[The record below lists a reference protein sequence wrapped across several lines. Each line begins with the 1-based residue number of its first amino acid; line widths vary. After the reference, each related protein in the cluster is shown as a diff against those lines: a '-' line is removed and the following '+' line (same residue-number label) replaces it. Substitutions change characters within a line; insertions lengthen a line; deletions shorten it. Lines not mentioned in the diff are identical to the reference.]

1 MPFAPEVHGLRR
13 PKAAGFSVFL
23 PPFCLV
29 EKGRIFLEATTV
41 SGSGKAWAVVKK
53 YAKLYFVDAMS
64 AMALG
69 LFSSLIIGL
78 ILSQIS
84 QIPYLDFLAPFSE
97 IVSAKSPVVG
107 GAIGAA
113 IAWGMKAKPL
123 VIFSSVVTGAFGY
136 SVGGPVGAYVAALFG
151 EEIGKLVSGKTKV
164 DIVVSPIVTIVS
176 GCLAG
181 QFVGPGVQ
189 LLMSGL
195 GGIINSATT
204 MAPLPMGIL
213 IAVIVGLALTAPI
226 SSAALCIMLELSGL
240 AAGAAVVGCSAQM
253 IGFAVASF
261 RDNGWG
267 GLLSQGLGTSM
278 LQFGNIMKKPAIWL
292 APTLA
297 GAVLGPI
304 STCVFQL
311 ENTATGAGMGTS
323 GLVGQ
328 FGAFAAMPVWNP
340 MMLLAVIALMHFL
353 LPAILTLLFD
363 FLFRKLGWVKAG
375 DMKLTI

>member
-1 MPFAPEVHGLRR
+1 MSGN
-13 PKAAGFSVFL
+13 KVF
-23 PPFCLV
+23 
-29 EKGRIFLEATTV
+29 TV
-41 SGSGKAWAVVKK
+41 IKK
-53 YAKLYFVDAMS
+53 YAKRYFVDGMS

-84 QIPYLDFLAPFSE
+84 KIPYMGFLAPFSE
-97 IVSAKSPVVG
+97 IVSASSPVVG

-113 IAWGMKAKPL
+113 IAWGLKAKPL

-136 SVGGPVGAYVAALFG
+136 SLGGPVGAFVAATFG
-151 EEIGKLVSGKTKV
+151 AEIGGLVSGKTKV

-176 GCLAG
+176 GSLAG
-181 QFVGPGVQ
+181 SLVGPTIQ
-189 LLMSGL
+189 SLMSGL
-195 GGIINSATT
+195 GSVINSATT
-204 MAPLPMGIL
+204 LSPIPMGIL
-213 IAVIVGLALTAPI
+213 LAVIVGMALTAPI
-226 SSAALCIMLELSGL
+226 SSAALCIMLDLSGL
-240 AAGAAVVGCSAQM
+240 AAGAATVGCCAQM

-267 GLLSQGLGTSM
+267 GLISQGVGTSM

-304 STCVFQL
+304 STAVFAL
-311 ENTATGAGMGTS
+311 SNTAAGAGMGTS

-328 FGAFAAMPVWNP
+328 FGTFAAMSGGNFTIT
-340 MMLLAVIALMHFL
+340 LVIVVLMHFIF
-353 LPAILTLLFD
+353 PAILTLGFD

-375 DMKLTI
+375 DMKLSM